1 MAEKQ
6 NIEKKDFELRNGI
19 YVPTKENAKRYIQQF
34 KIDETKIMKIG
45 RYIKTDGEADYLKSV
60 LSIPGKPVA
69 LSGPPGLGKTTL
81 VYNIAH
87 EMDVP
92 LIRYSPGTSL
102 YQVIGQPPDIESNT
116 FFDTPLTALVRS
128 GERGLVLFDDA
139 VKLDPR
145 VFGIIANLLDRIQ
158 EIQTKANEVLSTENI
173 NVIFT
178 YNSPTEFGKNV
189 PGQDLPEFIRSRL
202 AVIRFEIPDGQK
214 VLDIIRQKYEN
225 VQTNMA
231 KKILDVI
238 KKYGEAIADLY
249 NELNGANF
257 ITQHEAILT
266 ARCTTRAVERALES
280 IATGVS
286 PLEAIRNEIANPMFD
301 MDVSIAKNAINA
313 VLISAEG
320 KGIK

>member
-1 MAEKQ
+1 MAQKE
-6 NIEKKDFELRNGI
+6 NIEKKGFELRNGI
-19 YVPTKENAKRYIQQF
+19 YVPTKERAKEYIQQF

-45 RYIKTDGEADYLKSV
+45 KYIEVNDEVERLKIELNS
-60 LSIPGKPVA
+60 PGKPVA

-87 EMDVP
+87 EMGVP
-92 LIRYSPGTSL
+92 LIRYSPGTSQ
-102 YQVIGQPPDIESNT
+102 YQIVGQPPDIESNT

-139 VKLDPR
+139 VKFDQR
-145 VFGIIANLLDRIQ
+145 IFDSIQNLMDEIQ
-158 EIQTKANEVLSTENI
+158 EIKTRANEVLTTENI

-178 YNSPTEFGKNV
+178 YNAPTELGKNV
-189 PGQDLPEFIRSRL
+189 PGQDLPAFIRTRL
-202 AVIRFEIPDGQK
+202 VVIGFKILDGQK
-214 VLDIIRQKYEN
+214 TLDIIRQKYEN

-238 KKYGEAIADLY
+238 KKYGKAIADLY

-257 ITQHEAILT
+257 IMEHEAILT
-266 ARCTTRAVERALES
+266 TRCTTRMVVRALES
-280 IATGVS
+280 IARGKA
-286 PLEAIRNEIANPMFD
+286 PLKAIEDAIARPMFD
-301 MDVSIAKNAINA
+301 MDTQTAEDAINA
-313 VLISAEG
+313 VLTSAKG

>member
-1 MAEKQ
+1 MTQKE
-6 NIEKKDFELRNGI
+6 NIEKKGFELRNGI
-19 YVPTKENAKRYIQQF
+19 YVPTKERAKEYIQQF

-45 RYIKTDGEADYLKSV
+45 KYIETDGEADYLKSV

-87 EMDVP
+87 EMGVP
-92 LIRYSPGTSL
+92 LIRYSPGTSQ
-102 YQVIGQPPDIESNT
+102 YQIVGQPPDIESNT

-139 VKLDPR
+139 VKLDQR
-145 VFGIIANLLDRIQ
+145 VFGVIANLMDRIQ
-158 EIQTKANEVLSTENI
+158 EVQTKANEVLSTENI

-214 VLDIIRQKYEN
+214 MLDIIRQKYEN
-225 VQTNMA
+225 VQTNTA
-231 KKILDVI
+231 KKILDAI
-238 KKYGEAIADLY
+238 KKYGKGITDLY

-257 ITQHEAILT
+257 LMQYEALLT
-266 ARCTTRAVERALES
+266 VRCTTRLVERALES
-280 IATGVS
+280 IAAGVS

-301 MDVSIAKNAINA
+301 MDTQTAKDAINS
-313 VLISAEG
+313 VLTSAKG